1 MRAETYFFSESIN
14 KMPKATTPTSPG
26 ARQARRHNP
35 LSDDLVASGP
45 LRTKSGKRKSGKDE
59 GERDN
64 YVDAKSSRRILKIGQ
79 DLAEEERAEHPIATP
94 NAAFAFESRLGG
106 SVDSDDE
113 QHRRDDNDEWGD
125 EDEEIVE
132 EVVSTKSRIITWA
145 S

>member
-1 MRAETYFFSESIN
+1 
-14 KMPKATTPTSPG
+14 
-26 ARQARRHNP
+26 
-35 LSDDLVASGP
+35 
-45 LRTKSGKRKSGKDE
+45 
-59 GERDN
+59 
-64 YVDAKSSRRILKIGQ
+64 VDAKSSRRILKIGQ

-94 NAAFAFESRLGG
+94 NAAFAFESRLG